1 MANIFSHDIQS
12 VTGSNLANI
21 QNLFNLDP
29 RKDHAGLFKTKSIC
43 YQTPAVDEWRL
54 PLLRKLLA
62 KRSEFF
68 TCEEDTST
76 IDELIE
82 SLCAS

>member
-1 MANIFSHDIQS
+1 MPGTLSDCGGLI
-12 VTGSNLANI
+12 G
-21 QNLFNLDP
+21 NLFNLDP
-29 RKDHAGLFKTKSIC
+29 RKDPAGLFKAKSIDN
-43 YQTPAVDEWRL
+43 QTPAVDDWRL

-62 KRSEFF
+62 KRREFF

-76 IDELIE
+76 IDDLIE